1 MAVRLNHT
9 IVAAHG
15 RDAAALF
22 VTEILGL
29 PPPSLLGPFA
39 VVQVGDD
46 TSLDYMETEGDIT
59 SQHYAFLVSE
69 AEFDEI
75 FARIRERGLSYWAD
89 PSQQQRGQ
97 VNRWDDGRGLYFED
111 PNGHLLEILTR
122 PYGSGGTGAS
132 WPHPLVTRPLN
143 PEKQNG
149 PSRQDKNATDHL
161 AAAECPEPNR
171 R

>member
-22 VTEILGL
+22 MTEILGL
-29 PPPSLLGPFA
+29 PPPSVLGPFA

-46 TSLDYMETEGDIT
+46 TSLDFMESDGEIT

-69 AEFDEI
+69 TEFDEI
-75 FARIRERGLSYWAD
+75 FARIRERRLPYWAD
-89 PSQQQRGQ
+89 PSQEQPDEING
-97 VNRWDDGRGLYFED
+97 WDDGRGLYFED

-122 PYGSGGTGAS
+122 PYGSGGTAAS
-132 WPHPLVTRPLN
+132 RPHPLVTRLLDADHESP
-143 PEKQNG
+143 Q
-149 PSRQDKNATDHL
+149 KNDRGKL
-161 AAAECPEPNR
+161 AAGECPKPVKP
-171 R
+171 